1 MKRRSF
7 IGKTLVG
14 SVAALVAPKVLSAN
28 ENKRTSEIN
37 IPPKGPIS
45 ICTWNFTTANAAA
58 AKALESGSD
67 ALTAAIKAAEVEELN
82 AQNTTVGLG
91 GAPDREGTVTLD
103 ASVMDHTGNCGSVV
117 AVENIVHV
125 AALAR
130 DVMEKTPHVMLAG
143 KGAESYAKSL
153 GYEHTDLL
161 TAESIKE
168 WEKWAKESQYKP
180 IINIE
185 NHDTIGTLCLDK
197 NGNIGGACSTSGLS
211 YKMKGRMGD
220 SPIIGSGLFIDNT
233 IGGAVATG
241 MGEEVVKTVG
251 SFLIVELM
259 RQGHSTQEACDE
271 AIHRIVEK
279 QGDTIDFQVAY
290 IALDRQGR
298 IGSSCIHKGFT
309 YMHYKNGENQNFEVK
324 KYIHS

>member
-1 MKRRSF
+1 MRRRNF
-7 IGKTLVG
+7 IGKTLIG
-14 SVAALVAPKVLSAN
+14 SVAALLAPKVLSAQEVRPTN
-28 ENKRTSEIN
+28 TIN
-37 IPPKGPIS
+37 VPPKGPIS

-67 ALTAAIKAAEVEELN
+67 PLTAAIKAAEVEELN

-103 ASVMDHTGNCGSVV
+103 ASVMDHNGNCGSVV

-153 GYEHTDLL
+153 GYKPTELL
-161 TAESIKE
+161 TAESKKAWKE
-168 WEKWAKESQYKP
+168 WTKESRYKP

-185 NHDTIGTLCLDK
+185 NHDTIGTLCMDK
-197 NGNIGGACSTSGLS
+197 NGNIGGACSTSGLA
-211 YKMKGRMGD
+211 YKMEGRVGD

-233 IGGAVATG
+233 VGGAVATG

-259 RQGHSTQEACDE
+259 RQGHSPQEACDE
-271 AIHRIVEK
+271 AIQRIIEK

-290 IALDRQGR
+290 IALDKQGR
-298 IGSSCIHKGFT
+298 VGSSCIHKGFT
-309 YMHYKNGENQNFEVK
+309 YMHYANGKNENFEVK